1 MNNGKIHPAIIV
13 SNDLSQTITNGYY
26 DTDTNSSSSDST
38 PRDVDSS
45 TQLKS
50 QSSSHKIKHKK
61 LRVSP
66 ISNISSE
73 RNELLQAQSMMQRK
87 IRNSIN
93 NIDFKIQKKN
103 AKHKREIDKLNERRL
118 RLIKEFNNGV
128 LEQHER
134 IRGTTPPDEVN
145 VKNIEQHK
153 KVGFSLCIIL

>member
-1 MNNGKIHPAIIV
+1 MKNGKIHPAITI

-45 TQLKS
+45 TQPR
-50 QSSSHKIKHKK
+50 SSSRKIKNNK

-73 RNELLQAQSMMQRK
+73 RNELLRAQSLMQRK
-87 IRNSIN
+87 IRSSIN
-93 NIDFKIQKKN
+93 NIEFKIQKKKV
-103 AKHKREIDKLNERRL
+103 KHKQEIDKLNERRL

-128 LEQHER
+128 LNQHER
-134 IRGTTPPDEVN
+134 IRGTTPSDEVN

-153 KVGFSLCIIL
+153 RNGFSMCIIL

>member
-1 MNNGKIHPAIIV
+1 MNNGKIHPAIVV

-26 DTDTNSSSSDST
+26 DTDTNSSSSEST

-45 TQLKS
+45 KR
-50 QSSSHKIKHKK
+50 SSSHKIQHKK

-103 AKHKREIDKLNERRL
+103 VKYKREIDKLNERRL

-134 IRGTTPPDEVN
+134 IRGTTPPDKVN

-153 KVGFSLCIIL
+153 KVGFSMCIIL